1 MSSKKTPIKITAE
14 MIAESLTAHGETSEQ
29 TKFDQNDALA
39 LLVVQQQSM
48 MKMMKKMV
56 KNQVEREEQ
65 RHLQEQDTRQTSI
78 SVWSNCVSQAQIF
91 IDQIFALS
99 RYVSCNPASFL
110 SSIQSVDCSFEQDLE
125 LGLGGDN
132 Y

>member
-1 MSSKKTPIKITAE
+1 MSGKKAPITITAE
-14 MIAESLTAHGETSEQ
+14 MIAESLTTKDGTSETTQ
-29 TKFDQNDALA
+29 FNQNDALA

-56 KNQVEREEQ
+56 KQQDERK
-65 RHLQEQDTRQTSI
+65 EQDTQQTST
-78 SVWSNCVSQAQIF
+78 SVWSNCAGQAQIF
-91 IDQIFALS
+91 LDQIVALS
-99 RYVSCNPASFL
+99 RYVSCNPASLL
-110 SSIQSVDCSFEQDLE
+110 SSIRSVDCNEQDLE